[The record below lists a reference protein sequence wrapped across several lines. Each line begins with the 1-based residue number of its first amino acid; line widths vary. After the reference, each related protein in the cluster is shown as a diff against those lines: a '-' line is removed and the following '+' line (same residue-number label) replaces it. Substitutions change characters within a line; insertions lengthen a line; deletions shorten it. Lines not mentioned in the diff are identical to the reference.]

1 MWRLW
6 TEVRFVQADGVMFG
20 SVKFSLSSPVFDAL
34 KPRCRPTHP
43 TAPTLDCRGT
53 QAEHTGE
60 VFAELY
66 DSKLSRLYVC
76 LGVDPHAT
84 QPRPKKL

>member
-6 TEVRFVQADGVMFG
+6 KEVRFVQADGVMSG

-60 VFAELY
+60 VFAEFY
-66 DSKLSRLYVC
+66 DSKLLRLYVC
-76 LGVDPHAT
+76 LGVDPHVT